1 VTPTIPHQAL
11 YRRWRAQTFSQIV
24 GQEAVVETLRNAVRT
39 ERVSHAI
46 LFVGPRGTGKTSLA
60 RILAKAVNCTNL
72 QDGDPC
78 DVCEACVAI
87 REGTTLDVLEI
98 DAASNRGINEVRDLR
113 ERLAYPPGHLRRK
126 VYILD
131 EAHQITKEA
140 WNALLKSLE
149 EPPDFVIFMFAST
162 EPSGFPPAILS
173 RLQRFDVR
181 RLTVPEIEGKL
192 TRILEAD
199 ARSIE
204 PGALTLIARL
214 AAGGMRDAESIL
226 DQLLS
231 MTTDVI
237 TEAAVRDLLGMA
249 DAAAVDGFVEALL
262 TGDAAAGIAILDR
275 LEERGRDP
283 RALLDQVVDAVRSR
297 LVSEATSG
305 GADLGANLTAVAR
318 RLVAIDPD
326 RAGIGGLR
334 LQLELALFA
343 GPSTAPATLPASAA
357 AAETKPTPVS
367 SSPTP
372 PEPRGPTQPRT
383 ARASGTRSA
392 AAPTA
397 PTTKEPEAAATT
409 DQTAGPIDTAP
420 AIEALAIATTD
431 HAAATTDHAAAP
443 ADTAPATQPPVAA
456 ATEPPAPTT
465 EPAAVA
471 SAPAAPVPAAS
482 PPAPAEPRPADSP
495 APTAEPQP
503 VGPGAVTSASNGTEL
518 SLDRIVAAWPDIV
531 AVLSRQPA
539 IKQLILTCRPV
550 ALDGTVVTLG
560 YPEEQAFL
568 REIAERKKA
577 GIEAGIREVIGH
589 DVGVRC
595 VVANIEVAAA
605 STAGED
611 GFLMAEARRI
621 FGDDLADVVEID

>member
-1 VTPTIPHQAL
+1 VTPTVPHQAL

-39 ERVSHAI
+39 ERVAHAL

-78 DVCEACVAI
+78 DTCDACVAI

-181 RLTVPEIEGKL
+181 RLTIPEIESKL

-199 ARSIE
+199 GRSIE
-204 PGALTLIARL
+204 PGAQTLIARL

-231 MTTDVI
+231 MTTDVV
-237 TEAAVRDLLGMA
+237 TESAVRDLLGLA
-249 DAAAVDGFVEALL
+249 DAAAVEGFVEALL

-297 LVSEATSG
+297 LVSEAG
-305 GADLGANLTAVAR
+305 PGAPDRGAGLAAVAR

-343 GPSTAPATLPASAA
+343 AGTASPSVEAPSPAPTPTAPEAPPATPSAATPASGPTPIQPRAARASSAIPAPPPKDWAPPTTRPVEPRATEATPQVSAQPAAEDSPAEEPATTPSDTAA
-357 AAETKPTPVS
+357 AAVASESIPDATPVS
-367 SSPTP
+367 P
-372 PEPRGPTQPRT
+372 
-383 ARASGTRSA
+383 
-392 AAPTA
+392 
-397 PTTKEPEAAATT
+397 AAATT
-409 DQTAGPIDTAP
+409 D
-420 AIEALAIATTD
+420 TT
-431 HAAATTDHAAAP
+431 
-443 ADTAPATQPPVAA
+443 
-456 ATEPPAPTT
+456 
-465 EPAAVA
+465 
-471 SAPAAPVPAAS
+471 
-482 PPAPAEPRPADSP
+482 
-495 APTAEPQP
+495 
-503 VGPGAVTSASNGTEL
+503 NGTEL

-531 AVLSRQPA
+531 TVLSRQPA

-550 ALDGTVVTLG
+550 ALDGTIVTLG

-568 REIAERKKA
+568 RDHAERKKE

-595 VVANIEVAAA
+595 VVANIEVAPAVA
-605 STAGED
+605 GGED
-611 GFLMAEARRI
+611 GFLMSEARRI

>member
-1 VTPTIPHQAL
+1 MTPTVPHQAL

-39 ERVSHAI
+39 ERVAHAI

-78 DVCEACVAI
+78 DACEACVAI

-181 RLTVPEIEGKL
+181 RLTIPEIESKL

-199 ARSIE
+199 GRSIE
-204 PGALTLIARL
+204 PGAQTLIARL

-231 MTTDVI
+231 MTTDVV
-237 TEAAVRDLLGMA
+237 TESAVRDLLGLA
-249 DAAAVDGFVEALL
+249 DAAAVEGFVEALL
-262 TGDAAAGIAILDR
+262 TGDAAAGITILDR

-283 RALLDQVVDAVRSR
+283 RALLDQVVDAVRSQ
-297 LVSEATSG
+297 LVTEAGSG
-305 GADLGANLTAVAR
+305 GTDRGAGLAAVAR

-343 GPSTAPATLPASAA
+343 AGTAGHSVDQRAPTPTPTAPEAAPAAASGATPASG
-357 AAETKPTPVS
+357 PTPI
-367 SSPTP
+367 
-372 PEPRGPTQPRT
+372 QPRA
-383 ARASGTRSA
+383 ARASSA
-392 AAPTA
+392 IPAP
-397 PTTKEPEAAATT
+397 
-409 DQTAGPIDTAP
+409 
-420 AIEALAIATTD
+420 
-431 HAAATTDHAAAP
+431 
-443 ADTAPATQPPVAA
+443 PPKDW
-456 ATEPPAPTT
+456 EPPATRPVDPRAAALPPPVSAQPAAAGSPADPHPGTETAQET
-465 EPAAVA
+465 EPAAAIATELPSAQTAPTPANEEPATAPSDAAVA
-471 SAPAAPVPAAS
+471 AAAITGESIPDATPLAPAAA
-482 PPAPAEPRPADSP
+482 
-495 APTAEPQP
+495 
-503 VGPGAVTSASNGTEL
+503 TSDATNGKEL

-531 AVLSRQPA
+531 TVLSRQPA

-550 ALDGTVVTLG
+550 ALDGSIVTLG

-568 REIAERKKA
+568 RDHAERKKE

-595 VVANIEVAAA
+595 VVANIEVAAPV
-605 STAGED
+605 SGGED
-611 GFLMAEARRI
+611 GFLMSEARRI